1 MTITVDKDGLMKTGD
16 EMKDNSLIGHSVM
29 AGVQMRSKA
38 MKPMLS
44 GMLVAMLLLAS
55 GCVTSRVE
63 QTRVAETGIATD
75 EAMVLLGRASYNDRE
90 TEASFTAC
98 IASEMARGDIPI
110 QLVTQDDFMDQ
121 LYPWFEPRVAPVSA
135 EQLGDLFARPGVRE
149 RVKSSNIRYLGWV
162 EGDTV
167 VKDKGGS
174 MSCAI
179 TTAVGGCLGI
189 SYWEEDASYEI
200 SIWDLETLT
209 ASGKIRADA
218 TGTSYL
224 AGLVIPVPILARPG
238 NAACESLANQLKTFI
253 IGS

>member
-1 MTITVDKDGLMKTGD
+1 MMTSVRETGVREKGIREKAKT
-16 EMKDNSLIGHSVM
+16 LIC
-29 AGVQMRSKA
+29 
-38 MKPMLS
+38 L
-44 GMLVAMLLLAS
+44 MLLLASS

-63 QTRVAETGIATD
+63 QTRVAETGIA
-75 EAMVLLGRASYNDRE
+75 EGESMVLLGRASYNDRE
-90 TEASFTAC
+90 TEASFTDC
-98 IASEMARGDIPI
+98 IASEMARGRTPI
-110 QLVTQDDFMDQ
+110 QLMSQDEFMDQ
-121 LYPWFEPRVAPVSA
+121 LYPWFEPRTAPVSA
-135 EQLGDLFARPGVRE
+135 EQLGELFAQPGVRD
-149 RVKSSNIRYLGWV
+149 RIDAANLRYLGWV

-200 SIWDLETLT
+200 SIWDLDTMT
-209 ASGKIRADA
+209 ASGKLRADA

-238 NAACESLANQLKTFI
+238 NAACESLASQLRTFI